1 MALSGALAEARYH
14 QVQSITQG
22 VVAAVQALW
31 RDATPDRILAAMQ
44 GETGR
49 QILNAVVA
57 GQLSAAQGAQA
68 FVTGAMLAQGAA
80 LETLGDVVPGRLAG
94 LAADGRAL
102 STMLYL
108 PAITAAQGMA
118 AGLPVDVAMARGLNQ
133 MAMMVAT
140 TIADTS
146 RTATQVAMTAEAK
159 CVAYVR
165 VVKLPACSRC
175 IILAGRNYTYS
186 EGFKRH
192 PKCDCGMEP
201 MSAERHREQP
211 TPKDLVASMSAE
223 ERRKTFGEAGAD
235 ALDKG
240 ADLGQIVN
248 ARRGM
253 ATTSTGKKVTT
264 EGTTRRGIGGK
275 AIGGPLVKPP
285 GARYAR
291 VAEARLM
298 PEQILKQAHGDR
310 DLQVALLK
318 KHGYIT

>member
-1 MALSGALAEARYH
+1 
-14 QVQSITQG
+14 
-22 VVAAVQALW
+22 
-31 RDATPDRILAAMQ
+31 
-44 GETGR
+44 
-49 QILNAVVA
+49 
-57 GQLSAAQGAQA
+57 
-68 FVTGAMLAQGAA
+68 
-80 LETLGDVVPGRLAG
+80 
-94 LAADGRAL
+94 
-102 STMLYL
+102 
-108 PAITAAQGMA
+108 
-118 AGLPVDVAMARGLNQ
+118 
-133 MAMMVAT
+133 
-140 TIADTS
+140 
-146 RTATQVAMTAEAK
+146 
-159 CVAYVR
+159 VR

-201 MSAERHREQP
+201 MTAERHREQP

-223 ERRKTFGEAGAD
+223 EKRKTFGEAGAD

-285 GARYAR
+285 GSKYAR